1 MGCPSIIEMKKFLTS
16 KPAAVLF
23 LTGITAIWGWSFVVV
38 KESVS
43 VYPVFS
49 FLSLRFLLG
58 ALVLAPFLGK
68 SVFAIERNAL
78 AAGAILGL
86 FLFSGYAFQ
95 TTGLLYTTPAHS
107 GFITGLF
114 VVFTPLFEALIFKKK
129 PHVVVV
135 LSLVLSTA
143 GLFVL
148 SYDPGAGGMNIG
160 DFFSLVCAII
170 YAFHLIFI
178 DRFSKTMDTLQLAF
192 LQLVSVSALSFAGA
206 VVTGSAFL
214 PVPNAAVKGV
224 ALTALFATALSYY
237 VQTTYQKATTATEA
251 ALIFTLEPIFA
262 GVFAYFMWG
271 ERITIR
277 TLAGGVLIFSGIVIS
292 QARHF
297 FFGSSGKLVD
307 EKK

>member
-1 MGCPSIIEMKKFLTS
+1 MKKLIFS
-16 KPAAVLF
+16 RPSAILF
-23 LTGITAIWGWSFVVV
+23 LTAITAIWGWSFVIV

-49 FLSLRFLLG
+49 FLSLRFFMG
-58 ALVLAPFLGK
+58 AVILAVFLGRSLFRIDK
-68 SVFAIERNAL
+68 ATLFSGGV
-78 AAGAILGL
+78 LGL

-114 VVFTPLFEALIFKKK
+114 VVFTPLFESFIFKKR
-129 PHVVVV
+129 PHPVVII
-135 LSLVLSTA
+135 SLVLSTI

-148 SYDPGAGGMNIG
+148 SYDPGAQGMNIG

-170 YAFHLIFI
+170 YAFHLILI
-178 DRFSKTMDTLQLAF
+178 DRWSKKHDTLGLAF
-192 LQLVSVSALSFAGA
+192 LQVFTVSMLSFAAALAVRSHFAPIPSPAMKGA
-206 VVTGSAFL
+206 I
-214 PVPNAAVKGV
+214 
-224 ALTALFATALSYY
+224 LTAVFATAISYY
-237 VQTTYQKATTATEA
+237 VQTTFQKVTTATEA

-271 ERITIR
+271 ERITGR
-277 TLAGGVLIFSGIVIS
+277 TVAGGLLIFAGIVIS
-292 QARHF
+292 QVRYF
-297 FFGSSGKLVD
+297 FFKGGGRLVD